1 MIARPVQ
8 EEIIKKSLSGERSN
22 EIQEEMRNK
31 VTEVCF
37 LLL

>member
-8 EEIIKKSLSGERSN
+8 EEIIKKSLSGERFN

-31 VTEVCF
+31 VTEVCV